1 MNNETYQTDRH
12 RYHRFHCCHR
22 HLPGSLARGA
32 KRRRASRGGRT
43 VFGRRRVGG
52 YFELLFLLVGV
63 GRLGSIWLV
72 NFVQMCVNI
81 MSKQKQR
88 EKREKEREERA

>member
-1 MNNETYQTDRH
+1 M
-12 RYHRFHCCHR
+12 
-22 HLPGSLARGA
+22 
-32 KRRRASRGGRT
+32 
-43 VFGRRRVGG
+43 
-52 YFELLFLLVGV
+52 LFLLVGV

-88 EKREKEREERA
+88 EKREKEERFWKIRAKVIVILGIK

>member
-1 MNNETYQTDRH
+1 
-12 RYHRFHCCHR
+12 
-22 HLPGSLARGA
+22 
-32 KRRRASRGGRT
+32 
-43 VFGRRRVGG
+43 VGG

-88 EKREKEREERA
+88 EKRGKNEKNEHKVRNITIAIKSE

>member
-1 MNNETYQTDRH
+1 M
-12 RYHRFHCCHR
+12 
-22 HLPGSLARGA
+22 
-32 KRRRASRGGRT
+32 
-43 VFGRRRVGG
+43 
-52 YFELLFLLVGV
+52 LFLLVGV

-88 EKREKEREERA
+88 EKRERKNEKNEHKVRNITIAIKSE